1 MAQPYLRNLL
11 KSALL
16 AALIYAGASRADS
29 SLIVQQNHPT
39 PASGATDRAP
49 LVIRLASNPAP
60 VPDFTVRDLNGKP
73 ISPAAWR
80 GHVVLLN
87 FWATWCGPCR
97 YEIPE
102 LIDLQKRYP
111 QQLLVIG
118 LSVDEGS
125 PELVRKF
132 AERLGVNYPVAMAS
146 EELQQKFGGILS
158 LPTSFLID
166 RQGRL
171 VQKHVGLYP
180 EEIYDAEVR
189 ALLGLP
195 VNARVETFVDQGQV
209 FPANVKNAQQLPGI
223 DMSALT
229 PAQKKVALRQMNQQH
244 CTCGCGYTI
253 ALCRIQ
259 DTACPVSQKLGQEIV
274 NRLRAGTRS
283 PSAKH

>member
-1 MAQPYLRNLL
+1 
-11 KSALL
+11 
-16 AALIYAGASRADS
+16 
-29 SLIVQQNHPT
+29 
-39 PASGATDRAP
+39 
-49 LVIRLASNPAP
+49 
-60 VPDFTVRDLNGKP
+60 
-73 ISPAAWR
+73 
-80 GHVVLLN
+80 VVLLN

-132 AERLGVNYPVAMAS
+132 VERLGVNYPVAMAS

-223 DMSALT
+223 DMSGLT